1 MTQKYRSM
9 KELDASLPDK
19 HEVAA
24 ELGIPLDEGHNEN
37 LTTHEVG
44 KIGGK
49 IGGAKV
55 RKLIEMAEDLMA
67 ENAQDRNK

>member
-1 MTQKYRSM
+1 MSPKYKSM

-24 ELGIPLDEGHNEN
+24 ELGIPLDQGHNEA
-37 LTTHEVG
+37 LTTAEAG
-44 KIGGK
+44 RIGGK

-55 RKLIEMAEDLMA
+55 KKLIEMAEAQMA
-67 ENAQDRNK
+67 ENEST

>member
-1 MTQKYRSM
+1 MPKYKSM

-24 ELGIPLDEGHNEN
+24 ELGIPLDQGHNAD
-37 LTTHEVG
+37 LTTRDAG
-44 KIGGK
+44 RIGGK

-55 RKLIEMAEDLMA
+55 KKMIEIAE
-67 ENAQDRNK
+67 AQMTEEAPQ

>member
-1 MTQKYRSM
+1 MPEKFKSM
-9 KELDASLPDK
+9 KELDKSLPNK

-24 ELGIPLDEGHNEN
+24 ELGIPLDQGHNED
-37 LTTHEVG
+37 LTTRQVG

-55 RKLIEMAEDLMA
+55 KKMIEMAEAQMA
-67 ENAQDRNK
+67 NQE

>member
-1 MTQKYRSM
+1 MSGKFNTM

-24 ELGIPLDEGHNEN
+24 ELGIPLDQGHNED
-37 LTTHEVG
+37 LTTREVG

-55 RKLIEMAEDLMA
+55 KKLIEMAEAQMVEK
-67 ENAQDRNK
+67 ENYYK